1 MGGAARTV
9 TACYSLLQRMNGF
22 IAVTVAYLWEL
33 EDRKGQPLRTHSA
46 LNPFPTL
53 FRIFG
58 IGIVADFGR
67 LPTAPMAAYDRSD
80 DCTHR
85 PRTSSDG
92 P

>member
-1 MGGAARTV
+1 MAGWT
-9 TACYSLLQRMNGF
+9 SIWHSGF
-22 IAVTVAYLWEL
+22 SNSE
-33 EDRKGQPLRTHSA
+33 E
-46 LNPFPTL
+46 LNPFPSL
-53 FRIFG
+53 MNLSSL
-58 IGIVADFGR
+58 GIVADFGR